1 MGTNIGLSAQG
12 LIYLFLCA
20 ILSSC
25 SSSTKRIGEDVEQ
38 LYSSVIHIPTQQM
51 LRFDCHSSVPEVI
64 HSEGYKMVVYT
75 DSTEC
80 SSCAIGHLYV
90 WEPILDSLM
99 TFPEY
104 NETVFIFAPS
114 KTDCSKVEKELR
126 YSDFKYPVYLDTCNV
141 FAELNNI
148 PINRLMHT
156 FLIDKEGR
164 VVLVGNPL
172 SNSKIQE
179 LLFKVLNSERIED
192 TCQDM

>member
-1 MGTNIGLSAQG
+1 MGTNISLNSHA

-25 SSSTKRIGEDVEQ
+25 SSSIKRIGEDVEQ
-38 LYSSVIHIPTQQM
+38 LYSSVIHIPTQKM
-51 LRFDCHSSVPEVI
+51 LRFDCHSSVPKVMR
-64 HSEGYKMVVYT
+64 SKGYKMVVYT

>member
-1 MGTNIGLSAQG
+1 METNISLNSQA

-25 SSSTKRIGEDVEQ
+25 GSSSKRIEEDVEQ
-38 LYSSVIHIPTQQM
+38 LYSSSINIPIHQM
-51 LRFDCHSSVPEVI
+51 LRFDSHSSVPEVMR
-64 HSEGYKMVVYT
+64 SMGFKMVVFT

-80 SSCAIGHLYV
+80 SSCAIGHLNA

-126 YSDFKYPVYLDTCNV
+126 YSDFKYPVYLDTCNI
-141 FAELNNI
+141 FAEVNNI
-148 PINRLMHT
+148 PINRMMHT
-156 FLIDKEGR
+156 FLIDKESR
-164 VVLVGNPL
+164 VILVGNPL
-172 SNSKIQE
+172 SNPKIQE

-192 TCQDM
+192 ASQ